1 MASNLPV
8 VTYAP
13 LIPGATSIDQKTIG
27 FWVQV
32 GIGAG
37 VYAVGGIPAGLNAFV
52 GSYTV
57 DDTTFLW
64 AEFESELTTPYNGV
78 FYTYEYIPST
88 DKIQIFQ
95 TPVTGGEQ
103 ESGSPGINTSELS
116 ASAIIPAGVLN
127 DVIVGHFIYN
137 RL

>member
-13 LIPGATSIDQKTIG
+13 LIPGATSIDQKTIR

-32 GIGAG
+32 AIGAG
-37 VYAVGGIPAGLNAFV
+37 VYAVGGIPAGLNVFV
-52 GSYTV
+52 GTYTV

-64 AEFESELTTPYNGV
+64 GEFESELTIPYNGV
-78 FYTYEYIPST
+78 FYTYRYIPST

-103 ESGSPGINTSELS
+103 ESASPGINTSELS

-127 DVIVGHFIYN
+127 DVIVASFVYN